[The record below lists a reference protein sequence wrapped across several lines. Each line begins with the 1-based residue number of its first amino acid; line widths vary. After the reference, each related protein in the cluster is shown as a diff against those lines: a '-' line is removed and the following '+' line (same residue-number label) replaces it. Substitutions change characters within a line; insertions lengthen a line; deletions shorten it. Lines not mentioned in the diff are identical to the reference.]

1 MRARWMIWSVLV
13 LIGAMALAATA
24 ASQAEPGGAAGRLIE
39 RPYTAVG
46 EIMEDGTDW
55 AGEVPFSGATSDFGG
70 RCSVPSDWVFHM
82 RLGGLDSVFGA
93 VTGTASHCAQVAWG
107 VDAEGVPMP
116 MGIAFTDGVFALG
129 WSDGSSLG
137 GSIIDLGMGFDAE
150 TGLITLSNFQSSA
163 GEGTGRLAG
172 ATLFYVAD
180 CRYGSDA
187 GVIAGTESVL
197 CSMHGT
203 IRYDP
208 LAGVGQ

>member
-1 MRARWMIWSVLV
+1 MRTWWMAWI
-13 LIGAMALAATA
+13 ALALLAAATVA
-24 ASQAEPGGAAGRLIE
+24 AQAEVGEGLGRLIE
-39 RPYTAVG
+39 RPYTAIG

-55 AGEVPFSGATSDFGG
+55 AGEVPFSGATSEFGG

-82 RLGGLDSVFGA
+82 SLGGLDSVFGA

-107 VDAEGVPMP
+107 IDAEGAPMP

-129 WSDGSSLG
+129 WSDGSSIG

-163 GEGTGRLAG
+163 GDGTGRLAG

-208 LAGVGQ
+208 LAGAGQ